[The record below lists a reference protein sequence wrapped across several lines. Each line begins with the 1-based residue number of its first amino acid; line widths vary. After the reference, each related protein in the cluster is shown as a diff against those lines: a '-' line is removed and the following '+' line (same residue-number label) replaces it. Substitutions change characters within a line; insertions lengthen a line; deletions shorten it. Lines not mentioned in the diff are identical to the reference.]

1 MNQTQPSSSVRVAF
15 IEASWH
21 HDIVTQA
28 REAFIAQL
36 ASEHGFSADQVEI
49 FRVAGAYEIPLQA
62 KLLAKTGR
70 YSAIVGAGFVIDG
83 GIYRHEFV
91 AQAVIEGMMQAQL
104 ETEIPILSVVLTPHH
119 FHEHSTHHD
128 FFHGHFRAKG
138 KEAAEAVAMTLSNLR
153 RIQALN

>member
-1 MNQTQPSSSVRVAF
+1 MNQTQLSSSTRVAF

-36 ASEHGFSADQVEI
+36 SLEYGLSTDQVDI
-49 FRVAGAYEIPLQA
+49 FQVAGAYEIPLQA
-62 KLLAKTGR
+62 KLLAKTKR
-70 YSAIVGAGFVIDG
+70 YNAIVGAGFVIDG

-104 ETEIPILSVVLTPHH
+104 ETETPILSVVLTPHH
-119 FHEHSTHHD
+119 FHEHITHHD
-128 FFHGHFRAKG
+128 FFYSHFRAKG
-138 KEAAEAVAMTLSNLR
+138 KEAADALMVTLENHR
-153 RIQALN
+153 RIQELT

>member
-1 MNQTQPSSSVRVAF
+1 MNQTQFSSSTRVAF

-36 ASEHGFSADQVEI
+36 ASEYGFSADQIEI
-49 FRVAGAYEIPLQA
+49 FQVAGAYEIPLQA

-70 YSAIVGAGFVIDG
+70 YNAIVGAGFVIDG
-83 GIYRHEFV
+83 GIYRHDFV
-91 AQAVIEGMMQAQL
+91 AQAVIEGMMQTQL

-119 FHEHSTHHD
+119 FHEHATHYD
-128 FFHGHFRAKG
+128 FFYRHFRAKG
-138 KEAAEAVAMTLSNLR
+138 KEAADALMMTLDNHR
-153 RIQALN
+153 RVQGLT

>member
-1 MNQTQPSSSVRVAF
+1 MNQTQHSSPVRVAF

-36 ASEHGFSADQVEI
+36 TSEHVFSADQVEI
-49 FRVAGAYEIPLQA
+49 FQVAGAYEIPLQA

-119 FHEHSTHHD
+119 FHEHSTHHA
-128 FFHGHFRAKG
+128 FFHDHFRAKG
-138 KEAAEAVAMTLSNLR
+138 KEAAEALVMTLENHK
-153 RIQALN
+153 RIQGLR

>member
-1 MNQTQPSSSVRVAF
+1 MNQTQHSSSVRVAF

-21 HDIVTQA
+21 HDIVIQA
-28 REAFIAQL
+28 RQAFIAQL

-49 FRVAGAYEIPLQA
+49 FQVAGAYEIPLQA

-138 KEAAEAVAMTLSNLR
+138 KEAAEALAMTLSNHR
-153 RIQALN
+153 RIHELS

>member
-1 MNQTQPSSSVRVAF
+1 MNQTQHSSSVRVAF

-49 FRVAGAYEIPLQA
+49 FQVAGAYEIPLQA

-138 KEAAEAVAMTLSNLR
+138 KEAAEALAMTLENHK
-153 RIQALN
+153 RIQGLR